1 MIDVTSDTWG
11 SVFDYAV
18 KELESISKAL
28 ENPKLGFEDTQFYRG
43 KAHALNMLIKQPERE
58 RTAHM
63 DVSDFQV

>member
-11 SVFDYAV
+11 HVFDYAV

-43 KAHALNMLIKQPERE
+43 KAHALNQLIKFPERE
-58 RTAHM
+58 RTQHM
-63 DVSDFQV
+63 DVSDFGV